1 MAAQRTIAQVFAIVT
16 LVAIIGIPNRHAI
29 RSCPPTLT
37 NLAYTL
43 RGTGVEETKQWAL
56 FSLQNSQEELVGPGD
71 ELEGCFTVVNISTRS
86 ATLRLQGSN
95 ELRTFYLSGHSAK
108 GVESNSQEPS
118 SGFMRAM
125 TGFTS
130 SAISPEVEKITYPDH
145 SDNNT
150 LPQAIY
156 VNKKGDSLYRDLNA
170 LGLGEDAVAES
181 DTSTQRG
188 VQIGTNSEGSLL
200 GSIGLRQGDH
210 IVAINGNFVTTPQ
223 EVAAFIKAAG
233 DRPIQIS
240 YSDASSEGILSTAAM
255 IKGG

>member
-1 MAAQRTIAQVFAIVT
+1 MATQRTIAQVIAVVT
-16 LVAIIGIPNRHAI
+16 LVVLIGVPNLRTN
-29 RSCPPTLT
+29 RSCTSTPPGLS
-37 NLAYTL
+37 YSL
-43 RGTGVEETKQWAL
+43 RGTGIEETTRWAL
-56 FSLQNSQEELVGPGD
+56 FSVPNAQDELVSPGD
-71 ELEGCFTVVNISTRS
+71 MLEGCFTVVAITHNS
-86 ATLRLQGSN
+86 ATIMSQQNN
-95 ELRTFYLSGHSAK
+95 EFYTFFLSGHSK
-108 GVESNSQEPS
+108 QGVEPTTGQDL

-130 SAISPEVEKITYPDH
+130 TAISPEVEKITYPDH

-156 VNKKGDSLYRDLNA
+156 LNKKGDALYRDLNA

-188 VQIGTNSEGSLL
+188 VQIGTNSERSLL
-200 GSIGLRQGDH
+200 GSIGLRRGDH